1 MRSFA
6 DVDRMTSGSIG
17 PHASSRATRGLR
29 LGGRRRRPP
38 ERAVLARR
46 DAPPIEKSERS
57 DAGLA
62 LRSAVAIIAAM
73 RILRTTLGVLL
84 SAGTL
89 VVASHAHADETP
101 PVSAPTT
108 QPAGTKP
115 TGTTAE
121 PSKGDPAGITEEA
134 RRHFA
139 AGVSLL
145 QDPEGEKVEEAYR
158 EFRTAYDVSGS
169 PKILGNMGFCA
180 MRLERDGEAIEAY
193 SRYLRDV
200 PNIDADERAQIVRDL
215 QTLTVGVARLSIE
228 VDKPGVRLID
238 VRIPVRG
245 ERVTNTYGPIN
256 GKLEIGIR
264 PGHHVITA
272 KLNDHEDA
280 TWELDAF
287 AGSRDKTSFTMRQR
301 AVAPVAPIAAES
313 GSGAKVAPWVVI
325 GVGGAMLVAG
335 TATGIVALG
344 KTSDIEAKCP
354 SDVCPKAFDLDGAR
368 SSAKTFTR
376 ITDVLLIGGGLVTA
390 GGLGWLLFGG
400 GKAEQAPKSAAR
412 ARAALPIPSA
422 GCGPDGCRASVK
434 VVF

>member
-1 MRSFA
+1 M
-6 DVDRMTSGSIG
+6 
-17 PHASSRATRGLR
+17 
-29 LGGRRRRPP
+29 
-38 ERAVLARR
+38 
-46 DAPPIEKSERS
+46 
-57 DAGLA
+57 
-62 LRSAVAIIAAM
+62 
-73 RILRTTLGVLL
+73 
-84 SAGTL
+84 
-89 VVASHAHADETP
+89 VVASYAHADETP
-101 PVSAPTT
+101 SAAATGAQPAPTT
-108 QPAGTKP
+108 GAQPAAGAAQAP
-115 TGTTAE
+115 
-121 PSKGDPAGITEEA
+121 KGDPAGISEEA

-180 MRLERDGEAIEAY
+180 MRLERDGEAIDAY

-215 QTLTVGVARLSIE
+215 QTLTVGVARLTIE

-256 GKLEIGIR
+256 GKLEIGVR

-272 KLNDHEDA
+272 KLNDYEDA

-287 AGSRDKTSFTMRQR
+287 AASRDKTSFTMRQR
-301 AVAPVAPIAAES
+301 VFAPVAPIATES
-313 GSGAKVAPWVVI
+313 RGGGNVGPWIVMGI
-325 GVGGAMLVAG
+325 GGAMLVGGAI
-335 TATGIVALG
+335 TGIVALG
-344 KTSDIEAKCP
+344 KTNDIESKCP
-354 SDVCPKAFDLDGAR
+354 SDVCPKSFDLAGER
-368 SSAKTFTR
+368 SSAKTFVR

-400 GKAEQAPKSAAR
+400 SKTEEAPKPAAR
-412 ARAALPIPSA
+412 ARAGLAVPSA

>member
-1 MRSFA
+1 
-6 DVDRMTSGSIG
+6 
-17 PHASSRATRGLR
+17 
-29 LGGRRRRPP
+29 
-38 ERAVLARR
+38 
-46 DAPPIEKSERS
+46 
-57 DAGLA
+57 
-62 LRSAVAIIAAM
+62 M
-73 RILRTTLGVLL
+73 RILRTTLGVSLI
-84 SAGTL
+84 AGTL

-101 PVSAPTT
+101 AASAPATQPSGTT
-108 QPAGTKP
+108 PAGTAP
-115 TGTTAE
+115 AGSTTAQA
-121 PSKGDPAGITEEA
+121 SKGDPAGISEEA

-180 MRLERDGEAIEAY
+180 MRLERDGEAIDAY

-256 GKLEIGIR
+256 GKLELGVR

-287 AGSRDKTSFTMRQR
+287 AGARDKTSFTMRQR
-301 AVAPVAPIAAES
+301 VLAPLAPIATES
-313 GSGAKVAPWVVI
+313 GRGSNVGPWVLMGI
-325 GVGGAMLVAG
+325 GGAMLVGGAV
-335 TATGIVALG
+335 TGIVALG

-354 SDVCPKAFDLDGAR
+354 NDVCPKAFDLDGAR
-368 SSAKTFTR
+368 SSAKTFVR

-390 GGLGWLLFGG
+390 GGLGWLLVGG
-400 GKAEQAPKSAAR
+400 SKTEEAPKPAAR